1 METTDSSLRLSWCQ
15 QLVVAYNDTV
25 AFALVD
31 ISWYDND
38 NNNRSLQYMADL
50 PSMEL
55 FISGLTP
62 NTEYLLAFNVK
73 FYKEEAAKPSFKRL
87 ATRQTRTKYFSK
99 LI

>member
-1 METTDSSLRLSWCQ
+1 METADSSLRLSWCH

-25 AFALVD
+25 AFALVE
-31 ISWYDND
+31 ISWYEND
-38 NNNRSLQYMADL
+38 NNKKRLRYITDL

-55 FISGLTP
+55 FITGLKP
-62 NTEYLLAFNVK
+62 NTEYLLVFGVK
-73 FYKEEAAKPSFKRL
+73 FYKEEAVAPSFKRL